1 VQQNGAGNGDE
12 EDGSSNGV
20 PPGFPPPHILQ
31 RIIED
36 AMTRINS
43 DNPNGDGSNSSES
56 GTTPPAIAEM
66 LGETLNSE
74 EGKKLLENMSE
85 EGKKMLENMGKQVR

>member
-1 VQQNGAGNGDE
+1 
-12 EDGSSNGV
+12 
-20 PPGFPPPHILQ
+20 
-31 RIIED
+31 
-36 AMTRINS
+36 MTRINS

-85 EGKKMLENMGKQVR
+85 EGKKMLENMGKQVRTHCKRE